1 MGRSSIRVAGVEKNA
16 ALVTDWGEEVSRQS
30 RTGELSSLEGVSVNG
45 PLMIE
50 AGRLIKPGNDAS
62 KRAIPSDCLS
72 VVSEAEPAEGGA
84 PASAVATPFDRTGL
98 LV

>member
-45 PLMIE
+45 GADWAKE
-50 AGRLIKPGNDAS
+50 
-62 KRAIPSDCLS
+62 S
-72 VVSEAEPAEGGA
+72 VEHRRP
-84 PASAVATPFDRTGL
+84 
-98 LV
+98 